1 MTLILHFLIAVLI
14 SFAGSLPF
22 GMVNMAVA
30 HTAIQKGMGPAMF
43 MAAGVCLVELIQAYV
58 ALKFT
63 WLFNENA
70 QIERIFQI
78 IAMLAFFGGG
88 IYFLFFAKPKP
99 ATDEEVPV
107 GKRRNEFYKG
117 IFLSSINLLAIP
129 FWISFAAI
137 LTANDLL
144 ERDDLHVFV
153 FAVGTAVGTFGL
165 LFFYSMLGAKVFN
178 KSEQIKK
185 WINKFIGL
193 LLVGFGLFQIY
204 KLLNG

>member
-14 SFAGSLPF
+14 SFVGSLPF
-22 GMVNMAVA
+22 GMVNMSVA
-30 HTAIQKGMGPAMF
+30 HTAIRKGMAPAMY
-43 MAAGVCLVELIQAYV
+43 MAVGVSLVELIQAYI

-70 QIERIFQI
+70 LIERIFQI
-78 IAMLAFFGGG
+78 IATVAFFGGG

-99 ATDEEVPV
+99 TTETDEPV
-107 GKRRNEFYKG
+107 GRRRNDFFKG
-117 IFLSSINLLAIP
+117 MFLSSLNLLAIP

-144 ERDDLHVFV
+144 EKDDLHVFV

-165 LFFYSMLGAKVFN
+165 LVFYSLLGAKVFS

-193 LLVGFGLFQIY
+193 LLVGFGVYQIY